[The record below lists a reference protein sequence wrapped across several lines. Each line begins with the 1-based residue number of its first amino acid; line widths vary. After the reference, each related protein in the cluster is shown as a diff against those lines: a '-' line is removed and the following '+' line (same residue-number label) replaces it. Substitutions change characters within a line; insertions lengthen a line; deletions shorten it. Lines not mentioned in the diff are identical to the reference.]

1 MKEVDKMNKDCFVG
15 KTIKSISTGAGECT
29 IEFTDG
35 SEIYVTYQQSGYYG
49 SDCTLEYDFI
59 PPKEVPSD

>member
-1 MKEVDKMNKDCFVG
+1 MNEESFVG
-15 KTIKSISTGAGECT
+15 KTIKSVSAGTRYCT

-35 SEIYVTYQQSGYYG
+35 SEISVTYLQSGYYG

-59 PPKEVPSD
+59 PPKEAPSD